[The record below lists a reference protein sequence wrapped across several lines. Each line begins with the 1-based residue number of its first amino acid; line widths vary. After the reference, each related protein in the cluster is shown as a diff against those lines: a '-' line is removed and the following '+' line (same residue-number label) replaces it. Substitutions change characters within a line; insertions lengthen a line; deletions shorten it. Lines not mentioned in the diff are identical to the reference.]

1 MRWIYMC
8 IAQQYTRTQD
18 NTLLPAAAH
27 ILHCTRSSPAAWKD
41 PNCKDV
47 VVGESNTLGVVGENK
62 PMQQVDHTEQ
72 WRQYGQI
79 TKLNLY
85 YSWNYGCLQG
95 IKVGGHLHAVT

>member
-1 MRWIYMC
+1 
-8 IAQQYTRTQD
+8 
-18 NTLLPAAAH
+18 
-27 ILHCTRSSPAAWKD
+27 
-41 PNCKDV
+41 V

-79 TKLNLY
+79 TKINLY

-95 IKVGGHLHAVT
+95 IKVRYTCFVQVNLLL